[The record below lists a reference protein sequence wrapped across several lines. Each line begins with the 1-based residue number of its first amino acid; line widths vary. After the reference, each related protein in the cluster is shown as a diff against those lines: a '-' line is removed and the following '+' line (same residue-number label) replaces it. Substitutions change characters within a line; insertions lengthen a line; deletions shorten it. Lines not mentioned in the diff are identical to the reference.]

1 MSPVLL
7 AAIYALVGDVL
18 AAFLAVTLAAAV
30 RNKVGQRA
38 IGTVL
43 GVSAGFIVGAAFLD
57 LIGQAQQRSHNTG
70 IIGLGIGVG
79 LLLMIGL
86 EALLERFGLGEEEEE
101 GEEEND
107 SKSPEHNAPK
117 TEGKGRALL
126 ISIGMA
132 MHNVPEA
139 LPIGAAAV
147 LAPGLSLLVALV
159 MTVETFAE
167 SQAIIGELLREKAS
181 TPKLYAMTMWPSVFS
196 LLGGGLGAILAGIS
210 PTLLALALA
219 LASGIMF
226 FITGEIWADGRHDAG
241 SKWSSVGLLVG
252 LLLALFTSTL
262 VGGA

>member
-30 RNKVGQRA
+30 RHKVGQRV

-43 GVSAGFIVGAAFLD
+43 GLSAGFIVGAAFLD

-86 EALLERFGLGEEEEE
+86 EAVLERFGLGEEEEE
-101 GEEEND
+101 EEHE
-107 SKSPEHNAPK
+107 SISPEHNAPK
-117 TEGKGRALL
+117 TESKGRALL

-132 MHNVPEA
+132 IHNVPEA

-210 PTLLALALA
+210 PTLLAFALA

-262 VGGA
+262 AGGA